1 MKGWR
6 VLVTRPEG
14 QSLGRRLRDRGARP
28 VLVPT
33 IAIAEL
39 APGGPLDE
47 AVREIGA
54 FGWIVVTSANGARA
68 LFRRMRALSV
78 ALPEGT
84 RWAAVGPATAAA
96 LEAEGVRAE
105 RVPRAGNGVAIAGLL
120 GELSGV
126 RVLLPRARI
135 AGRDLPS
142 ALTARGAMVEDVPAY
157 DTVIGPESSRIPLG
171 QALDEG
177 LEAAI
182 FTSGS
187 TVEGFFRLAPEPLG
201 ALATILTVS
210 IGRSTARALADA
222 GVEPSVVAAAPSPA
236 AIVEALERSARARA

>member
-78 ALPEGT
+78 ALPDGP

-105 RVPRAGNGVAIAGLL
+105 RVPRDGNGVAIAGLL

-201 ALATILTVS
+201 ALATLLTVS